1 MTTKI
6 LLEFALV
13 IFLLQIFR
21 LKSYLES
28 SKEKQIKYK
37 TYENS
42 KINAEGILGV
52 KLVNRLTV
60 IVSGLFGL
68 IYISF
73 YLVGFKLFIGTN
85 LVVFPILLAML
96 ILYEYILIILD
107 TIKNKSMNSNKM
119 YGLID
124 RISQPA
130 NTGYLIYFVWYVL
143 KYDSVI

>member
-119 YGLID
+119 YRLID

-130 NTGYLIYFVWYVL
+130 NTAYLIYFVWYVL

>member
-1 MTTKI
+1 MTNKL
-6 LLEFALV
+6 LLEFAFV
-13 IFLLQIFR
+13 IFILQVFR

-37 TYENS
+37 NN
-42 KINAEGILGV
+42 KVNIEGILGV

-60 IVSGLFGL
+60 IVTGLFGL

-85 LVVFPILLAML
+85 LVVFPILLTML
-96 ILYEYILIILD
+96 ILYEYILIIID
-107 TIKNKSMNSNKM
+107 TIKNKSMNGNKM

-124 RISQPA
+124 KISQPA
-130 NTGYLIYFVWYVL
+130 NTAYLVYFVWYVV
-143 KYDSVI
+143 KHNSVI

>member
-85 LVVFPILLAML
+85 LVIFPILLTML

-119 YGLID
+119 YRLID
-124 RISQPA
+124 RTSQPA
-130 NTGYLIYFVWYVL
+130 NTAYLIYFVWYVV
-143 KYDSVI
+143 KHNSVI

>member
-1 MTTKI
+1 MTTKL

-13 IFLLQIFR
+13 IFILQVFR

-60 IVSGLFGL
+60 IVTGLFGL

-73 YLVGFKLFIGTN
+73 YLVGFKLFMGTN
-85 LVVFPILLAML
+85 LVVFPILLTTL

-107 TIKNKSMNSNKM
+107 TIKNKSMNNNKM

-124 RISQPA
+124 KISQPA
-130 NTGYLIYFVWYVL
+130 NTAYLIYFVWYVL

>member
-1 MTTKI
+1 MTNKL
-6 LLEFALV
+6 LLEFAFV
-13 IFLLQIFR
+13 IFILQVFR

-60 IVSGLFGL
+60 IVTGLFGL

-85 LVVFPILLAML
+85 LVVFPILLTTL

-107 TIKNKSMNSNKM
+107 TIKNKSMNNNKM

-124 RISQPA
+124 KISQPA
-130 NTGYLIYFVWYVL
+130 NTAYLIYFVWYVL

>member
-1 MTTKI
+1 MTNKL
-6 LLEFALV
+6 LLEFAFV
-13 IFLLQIFR
+13 IFILQVFR

-42 KINAEGILGV
+42 KINAEGIVGV

-73 YLVGFKLFIGTN
+73 YLVGFKLFIGTK
-85 LVVFPILLAML
+85 LIVFPIFL
-96 ILYEYILIILD
+96 
-107 TIKNKSMNSNKM
+107 TITSI

-124 RISQPA
+124 TILDVNKDKLTENIMNRISQPV
-130 NTGYLIYFVWYVL
+130 NTAYLIYFVWYVL

>member
-85 LVVFPILLAML
+85 LVIFPILLTML

-119 YGLID
+119 YRLID

-130 NTGYLIYFVWYVL
+130 NTAYLIYFVWYVV
-143 KYDSVI
+143 KHNSVI

>member
-73 YLVGFKLFIGTN
+73 YLVGFKLFMGTN
-85 LVVFPILLAML
+85 LVVFPILLTML
-96 ILYEYILIILD
+96 ILYEYILIIID
-107 TIKNKSMNSNKM
+107 TIKNKSMNGNKM

-124 RISQPA
+124 KISQPA
-130 NTGYLIYFVWYVL
+130 NTAYLVYFVWYVV
-143 KYDSVI
+143 KHNSVI